1 MKKKYTVLPYPLIVS
16 LLYCLFLLPSCQT
29 SRLSTADS
37 GYAGNSEKSLAKA
50 QMMARYQ
57 ETMPQEPANMQASAE
72 NSKDSPAAASTQ
84 ADMSA
89 IDVTTAAH
97 PATMA
102 HTPIARNTTTTI
114 PQKASTAKKVQQKLS
129 LPARMMLK
137 SVVKKA
143 EKLQKKDITST
154 SQQKEVNNS
163 RYLIL
168 GILLLAAGLVLVLV
182 GSSTLLYILGSVA
195 SLAGLIFLL
204 LALL

>member
-1 MKKKYTVLPYPLIVS
+1 MKKKYTVLPHSLIIS

-29 SRLSTADS
+29 SRLSTAES
-37 GYAGNSEKSLAKA
+37 GYATKTENSLSEA
-50 QMMARYQ
+50 QTTAPNQ
-57 ETMPQEPANMQASAE
+57 EIMPQEPANIQASAGNN
-72 NSKDSPAAASTQ
+72 NSEDTPAAASTQ
-84 ADMSA
+84 ATISA
-89 IDVTTAAH
+89 LDVTTLARTPVAGNT
-97 PATMA
+97 ATS
-102 HTPIARNTTTTI
+102 T
-114 PQKASTAKKVQQKLS
+114 QKKSSSAKQVQKKLS

-137 SVVKKA
+137 SVIKKA
-143 EKLQKKDITST
+143 EKLHKKDITST